1 MATLEFDHNTDKSEK
16 YLINYTTVR
25 PMELKVLYEAISGET
40 PVDQLTTFF
49 GHPHEVDHDH
59 IDTSVQ
65 FLEAIDMISR
75 SPQDVLTRVNENVVG
90 EELSFEVRM
99 LLHLMQQPAP
109 YNQLIETIRAGLTA
123 ADDVKISTEALKE
136 AANRR
141 DLAVQINDEKI
152 RMWARFFE
160 ALGVINVD
168 EDDEVYFL
176 PMRRL
181 VYDLFA
187 LAADQGADSDFVE
200 AVRWIHETAMPII
213 TETEGTV
220 QVHRGTALVLRGL
233 EAEGVVEFEAMG
245 DRDRYIGLPE
255 AEKSVG
261 KPTEFALRS
270 LPPDDVANAYPMELM
285 RTGVLYG

>member
-1 MATLEFDHNTDKSEK
+1 MAALEFDHNTDKSEK

-40 PVDQLTTFF
+40 PVDQLTRFF

-75 SPQDVLTRVNENVVG
+75 SPQDVLTKVNENVVG

-123 ADDVKISTEALKE
+123 ADDVNISTEALKE

-141 DLAVQINDEKI
+141 DLAVRINDEKI

-168 EDDEVYFL
+168 QDDEVYFL

-200 AVRWIHETAMPII
+200 AVGWIHETAMPII

-270 LPPDDVANAYPMELM
+270 LPSDDVASAYPMELM
-285 RTGVLYG
+285 RRGVLYG

>member
-1 MATLEFDHNTDKSEK
+1 MAALEFDHNTDKSEK

-49 GHPHEVDHDH
+49 GHPHEDDHDH

-75 SPQDVLTRVNENVVG
+75 SPQDVLTRVNEDVVG

-123 ADDVKISTEALKE
+123 ADDATMNTEALKE

-141 DLAVQINDEKI
+141 DLAVQINDEKS
-152 RMWARFFE
+152 
-160 ALGVINVD
+160 GCG
-168 EDDEVYFL
+168 
-176 PMRRL
+176 PGSSRRW
-181 VYDLFA
+181 
-187 LAADQGADSDFVE
+187 GSS
-200 AVRWIHETAMPII
+200 T
-213 TETEGTV
+213 
-220 QVHRGTALVLRGL
+220 
-233 EAEGVVEFEAMG
+233 
-245 DRDRYIGLPE
+245 
-255 AEKSVG
+255 
-261 KPTEFALRS
+261 
-270 LPPDDVANAYPMELM
+270 
-285 RTGVLYG
+285 